1 MGSDYLP
8 KVCGAT
14 FDRVWRGYAALQQQP
29 FFRNQRLL
37 SASYALNAPL
47 LAALLRV
54 VAAAA
59 RRSSAAAAAEV
70 APG

>member
-1 MGSDYLP
+1 MGLARTLTLP
-8 KVCGAT
+8 
-14 FDRVWRGYAALQQQP
+14 LP
-29 FFRNQRLL
+29 L
-37 SASYALNAPL
+37 SSYAFNAPL